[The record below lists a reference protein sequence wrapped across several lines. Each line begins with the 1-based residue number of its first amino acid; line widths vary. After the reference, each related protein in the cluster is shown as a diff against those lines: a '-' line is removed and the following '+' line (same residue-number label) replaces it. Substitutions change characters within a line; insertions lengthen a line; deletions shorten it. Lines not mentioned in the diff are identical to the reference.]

1 MRRCSVDM
9 LYASTRDFTVTL
21 MLFSLLVAV
30 SMIDQRAVLI
40 LTTTSFYADRQ
51 LDLIMLLDQYTAEAY
66 RVFTGWRNIEAIDLS
81 AAAKHERIVPILFAA
96 FLFSSIIAFKLA
108 FLRHL
113 CRVHAS
119 ARRGA
124 WRED

>member
-1 MRRCSVDM
+1 MF
-9 LYASTRDFTVTL
+9 YASTRDFTITL
-21 MLFSLLVAV
+21 MLLSLLVAILT
-30 SMIDQRAVLI
+30 MDQRAALI
-40 LTTTSFYADRQ
+40 LTTTSFYAHTQ
-51 LDLIMLLDQYTAEAY
+51 LDLVALLDHYATGLYELFVNRQAIE
-66 RVFTGWRNIEAIDLS
+66 FTSLSS
-81 AAAKHERIVPILFAA
+81 AASHERVIPILFAV